1 MKPQVPTEQSKNF
14 GMMKFEAEDNVDLFT
29 PQGKQRSEEK
39 FVRMIIT
46 KKEEEEKNMFCTT
59 KLAFGSKLNVLY
71 FTSVAY
77 D

>member
-46 KKEEEEKNMFCTT
+46 KKE
-59 KLAFGSKLNVLY
+59 
-71 FTSVAY
+71 
-77 D
+77 

>member
-46 KKEEEEKNMFCTT
+46 KKEEEEKNMFWYD
-59 KLAFGSKLNVLY
+59 LAFGLNLRY
-71 FTSVAY
+71 FG
-77 D
+77 